1 MTLDAQPWAGALEA
15 VDRILNRE
23 READEV
29 LRQTVR
35 LLVDRIGRYAWVG
48 LYFVEGSELAL
59 GPRAG
64 TSAAGRERVPLAA
77 DTPIGAAV
85 AERRT
90 VGGRPPGD
98 EGAQGPPELDVPVLW
113 EGTAVA
119 VLNVDASPGTQLD
132 EHDRAFLERVALLV
146 SAHCLVGWDT
156 GGVDWEDVA

>member
-1 MTLDAQPWAGALEA
+1 VTLGTQPWAGVLEA

-29 LRQTVR
+29 LRQTVTV
-35 LLVDRIGRYAWVG
+35 LAERIARYAWVG
-48 LYFVEGSELAL
+48 LYFVEGDELAL

-64 TSAAGRERVPLAA
+64 TSSAGRERIPLGI

-90 VGGRPPGD
+90 VGGPGRD
-98 EGAQGPPELDVPVLW
+98 QGAAGPPELDVPVLW
-113 EGTAVA
+113 EGQAIAVF
-119 VLNVDASPGTQLD
+119 NVDASHGAELGED
-132 EHDRAFLERVALLV
+132 DRVFLERVALLV